1 LVASEARFDR
11 IENQIGE
18 LRAIV
23 QQGFTVVQQDI
34 AGLKQDVNGM
44 KQDIAGLK
52 QDVTEIQQDI
62 AGLKQDVTGM
72 QQDVTTLGR
81 EEVAFRQRIDSV
93 EGTLLVAIRDGFKAQ
108 SDYAD
113 DLNYDLANNERKTRR
128 LSRRVARLERA
139 GED

>member
-1 LVASEARFDR
+1 MSDERFDR

-18 LRAIV
+18 LRTLV

-34 AGLKQDVNGM
+34 SEM
-44 KQDIAGLK
+44 KQDISGVHQDITGIK
-52 QDVTEIQQDI
+52 QDLTGI
-62 AGLKQDVTGM
+62 KQRFTS
-72 QQDVTTLGR
+72 LER
-81 EEVAFRQRIDSV
+81 EVESLRRRIDSV
-93 EGTLLVAIRDGFKAQ
+93 EGTLLVTIRDGFQAQ

-113 DLNYDLANNERKTRR
+113 DLNYDLSINERKTRR

>member
-1 LVASEARFDR
+1 MSEARFDR

-34 AGLKQDVNGM
+34 TGIKQDITGM
-44 KQDIAGLK
+44 KQDI
-52 QDVTEIQQDI
+52 
-62 AGLKQDVTGM
+62 TGM
-72 QQDVTTLGR
+72 KQNISALERDV
-81 EEVAFRQRIDSV
+81 VALRQRIDSV
-93 EGTLLVAIRDGFKAQ
+93 EGTLLVALRDGFKAQ